1 MSIYQ
6 QEVISAVERGMQPD
20 SGQIIPVGL
29 ERIGKHIPV
38 RKAIYTLLGGN
49 TGSGK
54 TSLVDD
60 KLVIGV
66 YNYYMEHRDHIDM
79 KYKCIYR
86 SMERKR
92 SFKLSKWTCHRLYT
106 KYNILMDVDTM
117 LGWQNTELTREI
129 FNKIVECRDYF
140 DEMMDYVDIIDGTE
154 NPTGIWKQM
163 KSYAFAN
170 GVVIQAGDLEIR
182 VQGQSAKGF
191 TMEHYDITRDNEKK
205 YYELIN
211 IPNHGEVK
219 VYQYQKLYI
228 PYHSNHY
235 TQIVIDHLGK
245 LSQERGF
252 SSKETIDKMSEYLSD
267 ARDWFNFSPLPI
279 SQFNRAIG
287 DVNRIKLF
295 KGDLSPQLEDFE
307 GSARSQH
314 DADLV
319 LALFN
324 PYRYKIYDENGLYMG
339 YQIRDRMLAPGGE
352 NRFRTLSILKNSYGK
367 DDIQVGL
374 KFLGECNYFET
385 LPHPD
390 NDVLALDRVYSDIA
404 QGR

>member
-1 MSIYQ
+1 MIYQ
-6 QEVISAVERGMQPD
+6 SEVIDAVAKGMESD
-20 SGQIIPVGL
+20 NGQVIPVDL
-29 ERIGKHIPV
+29 ERIGKFMPI

-54 TSLVDD
+54 TSFIDD
-60 KLVIGV
+60 KYVIGA
-66 YNYYMEHRDHIDM
+66 YNYYMEHRDHIDI

-86 SMERKR
+86 SMERR
-92 SFKLSKWTCHRLYT
+92 RGFKLAKWTCHRLYT
-106 KYNILMDVDTM
+106 KYGILMDVDTM
-117 LGWQNTELTREI
+117 LGWQNSTLTQDI

-140 DEMMDYVDIIDGTE
+140 DEMMDYVDIIDGTD
-154 NPTGIWKQM
+154 NPTGIWKQL
-163 KSYAFAN
+163 KSYASSTGLVVQAN
-170 GVVIQAGDLEIR
+170 DKEIR
-182 VQGQSAKGF
+182 VQSELAKTF
-191 TMEHYDITRDNEKK
+191 TLSHYDITRDGEKK

-211 IPNHGEVK
+211 IPGKGEVK
-219 VYQYQKLYI
+219 IYQFGKKYF
-228 PYHSNHY
+228 PEHPNHY
-235 TQIVIDHLGK
+235 TQVVVDHLGK

-252 SSKETIDKMSEYLSD
+252 SAKETIDKVSEYLSD
-267 ARDWFNFSPLPI
+267 SRDWFGFSPTPI

-287 DVNRIKLF
+287 DVNRIKLY

-324 PYRYKIYDENGLYMG
+324 PFRYKIYDENGIYNG

-367 DDIQVGL
+367 DDVQVGL

-385 LPHPD
+385 LPNPETD
-390 NDVLALDRVYSDIA
+390 SARLLAVYADIA
-404 QGR
+404 AGR